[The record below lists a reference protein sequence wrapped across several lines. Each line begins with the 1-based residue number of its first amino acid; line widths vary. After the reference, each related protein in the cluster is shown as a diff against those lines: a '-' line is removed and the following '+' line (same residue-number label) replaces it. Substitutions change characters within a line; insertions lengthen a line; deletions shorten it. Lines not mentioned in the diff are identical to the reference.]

1 VAGDR
6 PLEIVHIVAPDTVGG
21 TESVVRGLAIG
32 HSRRGHRVHVIGVVD
47 PEPKDH
53 PFLRSLDGTGVQVHG
68 IYIPPK
74 AYLRERR
81 LVKGLLK
88 EIRPDVVHTHDYR
101 PDVLDAPL
109 ARGLGIPTVTT
120 LHGSSLLGGR
130 TALHEWLQL
139 KVLPRFQGVV
149 AVSQQI
155 LHDLKKT
162 RVRPERVHYIPNG
175 WVAPAGQL
183 SRDEARQALGESAT
197 GTIVGWVARLIRV
210 KACDVFLRALV
221 ACRGLPVRAVIVGE
235 GPERPGLEALAT
247 ELGLTAQV
255 RFYGAHPEAGR
266 LFRAFDAFV
275 LSSRSEGTPI
285 TLLEAMSAG
294 VPVVATAVGGIPDV
308 LTEKEAWL
316 VPPED
321 PPALGAAIR
330 TAIED
335 RTAAA
340 QRAAAASR
348 RLEEQFGAERWLAK
362 HEEMYRGLAR
372 G

>member
-1 VAGDR
+1 
-6 PLEIVHIVAPDTVGG
+6 
-21 TESVVRGLAIG
+21 
-32 HSRRGHRVHVIGVVD
+32 
-47 PEPKDH
+47 
-53 PFLRSLDGTGVQVHG
+53 
-68 IYIPPK
+68 
-74 AYLRERR
+74 
-81 LVKGLLK
+81 
-88 EIRPDVVHTHDYR
+88 
-101 PDVLDAPL
+101 
-109 ARGLGIPTVTT
+109 
-120 LHGSSLLGGR
+120 
-130 TALHEWLQL
+130 
-139 KVLPRFQGVV
+139 
-149 AVSQQI
+149 
-155 LHDLKKT
+155 
-162 RVRPERVHYIPNG
+162 
-175 WVAPAGQL
+175 
-183 SRDEARQALGESAT
+183 
-197 GTIVGWVARLIRV
+197 
-210 KACDVFLRALV
+210 
-221 ACRGLPVRAVIVGE
+221 VIVGE
-235 GPERPGLEALAT
+235 GPERPGLEALAR
-247 ELGLTAQV
+247 ELGLTDQV

-308 LTEKEAWL
+308 LTEKEARL